1 MKSVFI
7 ILYNGSVSSEGY
19 DTIEKAIKFVEDRA
33 GKPQIISNSYTS
45 AWAYVDKD
53 GNIYSVKEIN
63 IV

>member
-7 ILYNGSVSSEGY
+7 VLYNGLVSGEGY
-19 DTIEKAIKFVEDRA
+19 DTIEKAIKFMEDRA
-33 GKPQIISNSYTS
+33 GTPQKISNTS
-45 AWAYVDKD
+45 SWAYIDKN

>member
-19 DTIEKAIKFVEDRA
+19 NTIEKAIKFMEDRT
-33 GKPQIISNSYTS
+33 GTPQKISNINS
-45 AWAYVDKD
+45 WAYIDKE
-53 GNIYSVKEIN
+53 GNVYMIKEIN

>member
-7 ILYNGSVSSEGY
+7 IQYNGSVSSEGY
-19 DTIEKAIKFVEDRA
+19 DTVGKAIKFMEDRA
-33 GKPQIISNSYTS
+33 GKPQKISNTS
-45 AWAYVDKD
+45 SWAYIDKD

>member
-19 DTIEKAIKFVEDRA
+19 DTVDKAIKFMEDRA
-33 GKPQIISNSYTS
+33 GISNINS
-45 AWAYVDKD
+45 WAYVDKH
-53 GNIYSVKEIN
+53 GNIYMIKEIN